1 MNVTQMWDLTRNSNK
16 SRDHL
21 KAMQNCTMSKRI
33 FYKKPNNSVLC
44 EFSTALIYW
53 LFLYQ
58 ISETWPLNQ
67 IIFGYLGF
75 SLLRKINSTIAIIDT
90 IKHRGQHL
98 WVILPQHIINTHS
111 INEFKNHVINL
122 NGTDCTC
129 RLCRVFVPQLGF
141 L

>member
-1 MNVTQMWDLTRNSNK
+1 MNVAQMWALSRNSSN

-33 FYKKPNNSVLC
+33 FYKKLNNGVLC
-44 EFSTALIYW
+44 GFSTALIYW

-75 SLLRKINSTIAIIDT
+75 SLLRKINSTIVIIDT
-90 IKHRGQHL
+90 FKYREQRL
-98 WVILPQHIINTHS
+98 WVILPQHIMNTQS
-111 INEFKNHVINL
+111 INEFKNHVMNL

-129 RLCRVFVPQLGF
+129 RLYRVFVPQLGF